1 MVSNHSEQCT
11 GSAEA
16 AEDCTPLR
24 VTSVTFLILSHT
36 CTHTADHHHM
46 KILSPVIREV
56 RQYLSRKIQREAGK
70 HFTGL
75 KASLKQV
82 PLSKAVQQ
90 GASYG
95 LNALLDIACHN
106 YQPRNK
112 RSGENIYEII
122 FRKKTYRKS
131 HTKLQRVTR

>member
-1 MVSNHSEQCT
+1 MVSNHSEQHT

-16 AEDCTPLR
+16 TEDCKPLR
-24 VTSVTFLILSHT
+24 VTPATFLILSHT

-70 HFTGL
+70 HFTDL
-75 KASLKQV
+75 TASLKQV

-90 GASYG
+90 RARYG
-95 LNALLDIACHN
+95 LNALLDVACHN
-106 YQPRNK
+106 CQPWTK
-112 RSGENIYEII
+112 RSGKNIYGII
-122 FRKKTYRKS
+122 FRKS
-131 HTKLQRVTR
+131 HTKLQRVTI